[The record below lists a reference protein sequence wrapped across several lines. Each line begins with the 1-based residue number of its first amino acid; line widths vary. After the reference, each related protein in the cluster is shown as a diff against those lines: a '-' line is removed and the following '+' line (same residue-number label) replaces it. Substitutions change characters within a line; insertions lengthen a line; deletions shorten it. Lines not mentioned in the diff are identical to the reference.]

1 MKMPWSGWS
10 DSTGLAKAV
19 VILSLVLLISLG
31 LCGANFLV
39 VSQWANRTATG
50 PQPILAITGI
60 LELLGIIGSLLG
72 FLVVGII
79 VLIRA
84 VRESFFPAKDKEE

>member
-19 VILSLVLLISLG
+19 VVLSLVLLISLG

-39 VSQWANRTATG
+39 VTQWANSAATG
-50 PQPILAITGI
+50 PQPIFMVTGFI
-60 LELLGIIGSLLG
+60 ELFGIIGSLLG

-84 VRESFFPAKDKEE
+84 IRQIFSPTKGKDE